1 MSKVI
6 SLEKLKDIFK
16 DDMTIMIGG
25 FLGCG
30 TGEKLIDTLIE
41 SNAKNLTIIGNDTS
55 FVDKGIGRLI
65 VNNQVK
71 KVIASHIG
79 TNAQTGKLMNEGKLE
94 VELSPQG
101 TLIERIRAGGFG
113 LGGILTPTGVGT
125 LVEENKEK
133 ISINNKDYLLEYPL
147 RADVAL
153 VNGSIVDEFGNTV
166 YKGTTK
172 NFNPIMAMASDIV
185 IMEAE
190 EFVNTGEINKEMI
203 MTPGVVVDYI
213 IKEAN

>member
-30 TGEKLIDTLIE
+30 TGEKLIDSLIE
-41 SNAKNLTIIGNDTS
+41 SDVKNLTIIGNDTS
-55 FVDKGIGRLI
+55 FVDRGIGRLI

-79 TNAQTGKLMNEGKLE
+79 TNAETGKLMNEGKLE

-101 TLIERIRAGGFG
+101 TLIERVRAGGFG

-133 ISINNKDYLLEYPL
+133 ISINNKEYLLEYPL

-153 VNGSIVDEFGNTV
+153 VKGSIVDEFGNTV

-172 NFNPIMAMASDIV
+172 NFNPMMAMASDIV
-185 IMEAE
+185 IVEAE
-190 EFVNTGEINKEMI
+190 EFIKTGEINKEMI

-213 IKEAN
+213 VKEAN

>member
-1 MSKVI
+1 MNKVI

-30 TGEKLIDTLIE
+30 TGEKLIDALIQ
-41 SNAKNLTIIGNDTS
+41 SDVKNLTIIGNDTS
-55 FVDKGIGRLI
+55 FVDRGIGRLI

-79 TNAQTGKLMNEGKLE
+79 TNAQTGQLMNEGKLE

-101 TLIERIRAGGFG
+101 TLIERVRAGGFG

-125 LVEENKEK
+125 LVEKNKEK
-133 ISINNKDYLLEYPL
+133 ISINNKEYLLEYPL

-153 VNGSIVDEFGNTV
+153 VKGSIVDEFGNTM

-172 NFNPIMAMASDIV
+172 NFNPMIAMASDIV
-185 IMEAE
+185 IVEAE

>member
-30 TGEKLIDTLIE
+30 TGEKLIDALIE
-41 SNAKNLTIIGNDTS
+41 LDVKNLTIIGNDTS
-55 FVDKGIGRLI
+55 FVDRGIGRLI

-71 KVIASHIG
+71 KVITSHIG

-101 TLIERIRAGGFG
+101 TLIERVRAGGFG

-133 ISINNKDYLLEYPL
+133 ISINNKEYLLEYPL

-153 VNGSIVDEFGNTV
+153 VKGSIVDEFGNTV
-166 YKGTTK
+166 YKGTSK
-172 NFNPIMAMASDIV
+172 NFNPMIAMASDIV
-185 IMEAE
+185 IVEAE

-213 IKEAN
+213 VKEAN

>member
-41 SNAKNLTIIGNDTS
+41 SDVKNLTIIGNDTS
-55 FVDKGIGRLI
+55 FIDRGIGRLI

-133 ISINNKDYLLEYPL
+133 IIINNKEYLLEHPL
-147 RADVAL
+147 RADIAL
-153 VNGSIVDEFGNTV
+153 VKGSVVDEFGNTM

-172 NFNPIMAMASDIV
+172 NFNPMMAMASDIV
-185 IMEAE
+185 IIEAE

-203 MTPGVVVDYI
+203 MTPGVVIDYI

>member
-6 SLEKLKDIFK
+6 SLETLKNLFK

-30 TGEKLIDTLIE
+30 TGEILIDSLVE
-41 SNAKNLTIIGNDTS
+41 SGAKNLTIIGNDTS

-79 TNAQTGKLMNEGKLE
+79 TNAETGRLMNEGKLE

-101 TLIERIRAGGFG
+101 TLIERVRAGGFG

-125 LVEENKEK
+125 LVEDNKEK
-133 ISINNKDYLLEYPL
+133 ITVNGKEYLLELPL
-147 RADVAL
+147 RADIAL
-153 VNGSIVDEFGNTV
+153 VKGSVVDTFGNIV

-172 NFNPIMAMASDIV
+172 NFNPMIAMASDLVIV
-185 IMEAE
+185 EAE
-190 EFVNTGEINKEMI
+190 ELVESKSLEKEMI

-213 IKEAN
+213 IKEAK

>member
-1 MSKVI
+1 MNKVI

-30 TGEKLIDTLIE
+30 TGEKLIDALIQ
-41 SNAKNLTIIGNDTS
+41 SDVKNLTIIGNDTS
-55 FVDKGIGRLI
+55 FVDRGIGRLI

-79 TNAQTGKLMNEGKLE
+79 TNAQTGQLMNEGKLE

-101 TLIERIRAGGFG
+101 TLIERVRAGGFG

-133 ISINNKDYLLEYPL
+133 ISINNKEYLLEYPL

-153 VNGSIVDEFGNTV
+153 VKGSIVDEFGNTM

-172 NFNPIMAMASDIV
+172 NFNPMIAMASDIV
-185 IMEAE
+185 IIEAE

-213 IKEAN
+213 VKEAN